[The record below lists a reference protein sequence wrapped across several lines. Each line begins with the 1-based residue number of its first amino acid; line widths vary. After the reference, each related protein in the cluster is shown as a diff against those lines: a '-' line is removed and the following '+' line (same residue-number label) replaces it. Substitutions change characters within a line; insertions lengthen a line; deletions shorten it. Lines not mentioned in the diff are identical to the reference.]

1 MDARRKF
8 GEHERSVGPFTH
20 AIFVALLYATFVAPE
35 FRDENRKCK
44 LAAISMR
51 FVAAMSQRFRACSK
65 LHATWWQFG
74 GKLK

>member
-1 MDARRKF
+1 M
-8 GEHERSVGPFTH
+8 GPFTR
-20 AIFVALLYATFVAPE
+20 AIFVHVALLYATSVAPE

-51 FVAAMSQRFRACSK
+51 FVAAMSQRFRICSI